1 MSDRYPRWGKP
12 SGSDNFHIFQDDGL
26 SVCGNWRMSK
36 SEMNGPV
43 EDHQTWR
50 RGKDCKLC
58 CQMMELLSEDDDYLK
73 GDEIHGP
80 IW

>member
-1 MSDRYPRWGKP
+1 
-12 SGSDNFHIFQDDGL
+12 
-26 SVCGNWRMSK
+26 MSK